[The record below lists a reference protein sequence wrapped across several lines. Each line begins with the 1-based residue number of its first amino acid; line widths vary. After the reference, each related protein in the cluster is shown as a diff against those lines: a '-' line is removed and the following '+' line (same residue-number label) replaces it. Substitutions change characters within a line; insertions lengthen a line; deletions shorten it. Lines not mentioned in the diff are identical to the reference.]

1 MFNVRSFEHGLLTM
15 DTSSYEKTIEAL
27 TLISKAIT
35 SDQYIEDIL
44 RLIMIV
50 TAKVMN
56 SEVCSLWLLDEKS
69 KSLTIR
75 ATQSI
80 DSDYIKER
88 SVKLGEGV
96 VGYVAQHNK
105 SYVVQNVL
113 EEPRFKE
120 KELARKMGLVSLL
133 SVPMSVKDRVIG
145 VINCYTS
152 VPHEFTETEKNLFT
166 TVANQSAVAIFNTEL
181 MVKSKVIQE
190 ELEARKLV
198 GRAKDVLMQKRNMSG
213 EEAHRWIQKRS
224 MDSRKSMRDV
234 AEAVLLSEE
243 L

>member
-1 MFNVRSFEHGLLTM
+1 M

-44 RLIMIV
+44 RLIVIV

-56 SEVCSLWLLDEKS
+56 SEVCSLWLLDEKT
-69 KSLTIR
+69 KTLTIR

-96 VGYVAQHNK
+96 VGYVAQHNE
-105 SYVVQNVL
+105 SYVVMNVL
-113 EEPRFKE
+113 EEMRFKE
-120 KELARKMGLVSLL
+120 KELAGKMGLVSML
-133 SVPMSVKDRVIG
+133 SVPMAVKDRVIG

-166 TVANQSAVAIFNTEL
+166 TVANQAAVAIINTEL
-181 MVKSKVIQE
+181 MVKTKVIQE
-190 ELEARKLV
+190 ELESRKLV
-198 GRAKDVLMQKRNMSG
+198 GRAKDVLMRKRNMSG
-213 EEAHRWIQKRS
+213 GEAHRWIQKRS
-224 MDSRKSMRDV
+224 MDSRKSMREV
-234 AEAVLLSEE
+234 AEAILLSEE

>member
-1 MFNVRSFEHGLLTM
+1 M
-15 DTSSYEKTIEAL
+15 DSTSYEKSIEAL
-27 TLISKAIT
+27 TLISRAIA

-44 RLIMIV
+44 RLIVIV

-56 SEVCSLWLLDEKS
+56 SEVCSLWLLDEKARA
-69 KSLTIR
+69 LTIR

-105 SYVVQNVL
+105 AYEVGNVL

-120 KELARKMGLVSLL
+120 KELARKMGLVSML
-133 SVPMSVKDRVIG
+133 SVPMSVKDRMIG

-166 TVANQSAVAIFNTEL
+166 TVANQAAVAIFNTEL
-181 MVKSKVIQE
+181 MVKTKVIQE
-190 ELEARKLV
+190 ELESRKLV
-198 GRAKDVLMQKRNMSG
+198 GRAKDVLMRRRNMSG

-224 MDSRKSMRDV
+224 MDSRKSMREV

>member
-1 MFNVRSFEHGLLTM
+1 M
-15 DTSSYEKTIEAL
+15 DSSSYEKTLEAL
-27 TLISKAIT
+27 SLISKAIT
-35 SDQYIEDIL
+35 SDEYIEDIL
-44 RLIMIV
+44 RLIVIV

-69 KSLTIR
+69 KILTIR

-96 VGYVAQHNK
+96 VGYVAKHNRP
-105 SYVVQNVL
+105 YIVMNVL
-113 EEPRFKE
+113 EESRFKE
-120 KELARKMGLVSLL
+120 KELAKKMGLVSML

-152 VPHEFTETEKNLFT
+152 EPHEFTEMEKNLFT
-166 TVANQSAVAIFNTEL
+166 TVANQAAVAIFNTEL
-181 MVKSKVIQE
+181 MVKTKVVQE
-190 ELEARKLV
+190 ELESRKLV
-198 GRAKDVLMQKRNMSG
+198 ERAKDVLMRRRNISG
-213 EEAHRWIQKRS
+213 DEAYRWIQKRS
-224 MDSRKSMRDV
+224 MDSRKSMREV
-234 AEAVLLSEE
+234 AEAILLSAE

>member
-1 MFNVRSFEHGLLTM
+1 VRGSLPM

-44 RLIMIV
+44 RLIVIV

-69 KSLTIR
+69 KSLAIR

-96 VGYVAQHNK
+96 VGYVAQHNR
-105 SYVVQNVL
+105 SYVVKNVL

-120 KELARKMGLVSLL
+120 KELAKKMGLVSML

-152 VPHEFTETEKNLFT
+152 VPHEFSETEKNLFT

-190 ELEARKLV
+190 ELESRKLV
-198 GRAKDVLMQKRNMSG
+198 GRAKDLLMRRRNMTG

-224 MDSRKSMRDV
+224 MDSRKSMREV